1 MFIQE
6 GQMKRRILLG
16 MAALAVV
23 ISTLACEVST
33 PGAGGSA
40 GTVVGSGAVVEE
52 TRTVNGISGVELAMP
67 GTLHVETGS
76 SEALRIEAED
86 NLLAYITT
94 EVRAGTLV
102 INTQSGTN
110 LRSTRPMNYYLT
122 VTELDRVADSSSG
135 DIQASDLKAGRFSI
149 SISSSGNLSMGNLQC
164 SSLEVEIS
172 SSGDVNLGGL
182 TADTLSVRINSS
194 GNLDIA
200 GGQVQRQDIAIS
212 SSGEYHSKN
221 LASAEAQVQLNS
233 SGSATIR
240 VSDRLRGTLSSSGNV
255 YYIGSPEVDMT
266 QTSSGRAVRING

>member
-1 MFIQE
+1 
-6 GQMKRRILLG
+6 MKRRILLG
-16 MAALAVV
+16 MAALAVA

-67 GTLHVETGS
+67 GTLHVETGG

-182 TADTLSVRINSS
+182 TADTLSVRVNSS

>member
-16 MAALAVV
+16 MAALAVA

-182 TADTLSVRINSS
+182 TADTLSVRVNSS